1 MGTLTFTWLKVSSH
15 CCSHG
20 VGSPPTRFAFLQP
33 LLRNC
38 STALASRLGV

>member
-1 MGTLTFTWLKVSSH
+1 MGMFTLTWLKVSSH

-33 LLRNC
+33 LFRRC
-38 STALASRLGV
+38 STALASVVGV